1 MAKTVFPDR
10 VAQLT
15 KLAEDIM
22 DDLNGDELLRISTIN
37 EYRLFASR
45 RLNDPILANTRRV
58 RYDRYEARVDAAM
71 AYYGVV

>member
-1 MAKTVFPDR
+1 MAKTVFPER

-22 DDLNGDELLRISTIN
+22 DDLNGDEELHISMIS

-45 RLNDPILANTRRV
+45 RLNDPILESTRRV
-58 RYDRYEARVDAAM
+58 RYDRYEARVNAAM
-71 AYYGVV
+71 AYYGVT